1 MKWNDVKGETKTTQN
16 KRTQSFLF
24 FFLFLQIKCQTQL
37 RHLWQKLL
45 KRRGGPPE
53 REMIRRNQVGGEMT
67 SGRLT
72 SGVFYD
78 APTAKT
84 QRHNNN
90 NNNKNSREKLRIE
103 RLWTYR

>member
-1 MKWNDVKGETKTTQN
+1 MTSKAKQKQHKIKEPNH
-16 KRTQSFLF
+16 

-53 REMIRRNQVGGEMT
+53 REMIIRNQVGGREMT